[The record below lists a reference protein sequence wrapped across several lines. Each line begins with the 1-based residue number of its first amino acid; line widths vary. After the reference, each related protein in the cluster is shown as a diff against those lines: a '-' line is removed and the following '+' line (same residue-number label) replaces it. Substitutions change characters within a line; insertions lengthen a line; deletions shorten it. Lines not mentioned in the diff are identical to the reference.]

1 MMMSEEKNVKKCY
14 LYVHVLEH
22 VHEEICM
29 YLFVPNW
36 KKLSQQNKELLV
48 TNITDSCNFTVTCTL
63 FTKLS
68 RT

>member
-1 MMMSEEKNVKKCY
+1 MMMSEEKNAKKCY

-36 KKLSQQNKELLV
+36 KKLSQQNKEL
-48 TNITDSCNFTVTCTL
+48 
-63 FTKLS
+63 
-68 RT
+68 